1 MHRAWHKLKAANA
14 AYERSLQIER
24 WKRQRMPEQNQD
36 GEEQENDKQP
46 MGTGSRVALATFL
59 VALLLPY
66 PFQPGGEFVILPA

>member
-1 MHRAWHKLKAANA
+1 MHRAWHKLRAANA

-36 GEEQENDKQP
+36 DEELASEKQP
-46 MGTGSRVALATFL
+46 MSTRSRVALATFL

-66 PFQPGGEFVILPA
+66 PFQPGG